1 MKVKIKKQGK
11 VKEFKLISKWSDV
24 TMEKWL
30 KLIDFKEGTKTKEAE
45 ETIAAL
51 SNIPKELIKQLELR
65 DIAII
70 MDRVAEMQQEQ
81 DSSLKGIIEV
91 EGKRYG
97 FHPDLNS
104 MTLGEWSDIE
114 TFIKDG
120 IEKNMP
126 QVMAVLYRP
135 IVEETERGV
144 YTIEAYDGDI
154 AIRTEE
160 MKKMSAEQVQSS
172 LFFFS
177 NLGKELSMT
186 LPLYLMERLK
196 EMKEQSPQNPLPKSG
211 RGSEFSTD
219 SQEGK

>member
-24 TMEKWL
+24 TMERWL

-51 SNIPKELIKQLELR
+51 SNIPKDLIKQLELK

-70 MDRVAEMQQEQ
+70 MERVAAMQQEQ

-135 IVEETERGV
+135 IVEETESGV

-172 LFFFS
+172 LFFFK

-196 EMKEQSPQNPLPKSG
+196 EMKTPLPPNLLQKSG
-211 RGSEFSTD
+211 GTLD
-219 SQEGK
+219 

>member
-1 MKVKIKKQGK
+1 MKVKIKKKGK

-24 TMEKWL
+24 TMERWL

-51 SNIPKELIKQLELR
+51 SNIPKDLIKQLELK

-70 MDRVAEMQQEQ
+70 MERVAAMQQEQ

-135 IVEETERGV
+135 IVEETESGV

-172 LFFFS
+172 LFFFK

-196 EMKEQSPQNPLPKSG
+196 EMKTPLPPNLLQKSG
-211 RGSEFSTD
+211 GTLD
-219 SQEGK
+219 

>member
-1 MKVKIKKQGK
+1 MKVKIKKKGK

-30 KLIDFKEGTKTKEAE
+30 KLIDFQEGRKTKEAE
-45 ETIAAL
+45 ETIATL
-51 SNIPKELIKQLELR
+51 SNIPKDLIKQLELR

-70 MDRVAEMQQEQ
+70 MERVAEMQQEQ

-91 EGKRYG
+91 NGKRYG

-104 MTLGEWSDIE
+104 ITLGEWSDLE

-126 QVMAVLYRP
+126 QVMAILYRP
-135 IVEETERGV
+135 IVEETESGV
-144 YTIEAYDGDI
+144 YTIEAYDGNI
-154 AIRTEE
+154 AIRAEE

-177 NLGKELSMT
+177 NLGKELSKT

-196 EMKEQSPQNPLPKSG
+196 EMKTRLPPNLLQKSG
-211 RGSEFSTD
+211 GTLD
-219 SQEGK
+219 

>member
-51 SNIPKELIKQLELR
+51 SNIPKDLIKQLEIR

-70 MDRVAEMQQEQ
+70 MEKVAEIQQEQ
-81 DSSLKGIIEV
+81 DSSLKGVIEV
-91 EGKRYG
+91 NDKRYG

-104 MTLGEWSDIE
+104 MTLGEWSDLE

-135 IVEETERGV
+135 IVEETESGV

-160 MKKMSAEQVQSS
+160 MRKMSAEQVQSA
-172 LFFFS
+172 LVFFC
-177 NLGKELSMT
+177 NLGRVLSKT
-186 LPLYLMERLK
+186 LESFSMDRLK
-196 EMKEQSPQNPLPKSG
+196 EMKKQLPPNLLQKSG
-211 RGSEFSTD
+211 VTLD
-219 SQEGK
+219 